1 MMKKEELFDEIQITA
16 ENLGMEECKAREL
29 VARIAL
35 TMKDYDIVLQ
45 NQTTDLVVSDIA
57 KDDVMV
63 QKFLMS
69 RKVKGCTDRT
79 IEEYTFNIRRVRRRI
94 QKTLKEMTVDDIRWY
109 VSIREFQDKVS
120 RATIKGELR
129 AMSSLMEFLSI
140 EGYIRGNPVRK
151 FGDYKIPK
159 KIKKAFT
166 EYEIEKMRGVIKTK
180 KEAAIFE
187 MLLSTGCRVTE
198 LSGIRKDEINGN
210 KILVHGKGQKD
221 RIVRINTR
229 AKIALEDYMANKC
242 EESKLSPWLFPKREY
257 THICET
263 PEEHMD
269 PCSIEGAIRKIGKR
283 VGVHAHPHKF
293 RRTCATFALRRG
305 MDIIYV
311 AKMLGHENITTTQIY
326 LELNEE
332 EMDYQH
338 KKYVM

>member
-16 ENLGMEECKAREL
+16 ENLGLEECKAKEL

-35 TMKDYDIVLQ
+35 AMKDYDLVLQ
-45 NQTTDLVVSDIA
+45 EQTTDLVVSDLD
-57 KDDVMV
+57 KDNVMV

-79 IEEYTFNIRRVRRRI
+79 IEQYTLNIRRVRRRI

-120 RATIKGELR
+120 RTAIKNELR

-140 EGYIRGNPVRK
+140 EGYIQGNTVRK

-166 EYEIEKMRGVIKTK
+166 EYEIEKMRGAIETK

-187 MLLSTGCRVTE
+187 MLLSTGCRISE
-198 LSGIRKDEINGN
+198 LAGIRKDEINGN

-242 EESKLSPWLFPKREY
+242 EESKMSPWLFPKREY
-257 THICET
+257 KYICVT

-269 PCSIEGAIRKIGKR
+269 QCSMEGTIRKIGKR

-311 AKMLGHENITTTQIY
+311 GKMLGHENITTTQIY

-338 KKYVM
+338 RKYAL